1 MIGQHSLYTLQLD
14 HSECRKGN
22 NQTERARSDKCRNGE
37 QFPIRWSKN
46 RQIKWC
52 LGGAMV

>member
-37 QFPIRWSKN
+37 QFSIRWSKN

-52 LGGAMV
+52 LGGEMV